1 MKMKFTDARADVV
14 CTAEISAFAAKVNVC
29 KLGAELSLATLH
41 RISKKRK
48 KNTGPNTSFSVFG
61 ITDPFFSFFFFCLH
75 MTVSLQISF
84 HSIQRLPH
92 DISMLYVCSNVK
104 TRVGRR

>member
-14 CTAEISAFAAKVNVC
+14 CTAAISAFAAKVNVC
-29 KLGAELSLATLH
+29 KLGGAELSLATL
-41 RISKKRK
+41 RR
-48 KNTGPNTSFSVFG
+48 KNTGPNT
-61 ITDPFFSFFFFCLH
+61 DPFFLFFCSH

-92 DISMLYVCSNVK
+92 DISVLYVYSNVK